1 MYRVTFI
8 DADGQATELVAQQ
21 GQSVMSVAVANGID
35 QILAECGGSCA
46 CGTCHCY
53 VDDAWTDRLS
63 PPDDSEQGMIE
74 CLMNPTTRSRLSCQL
89 KMSEA
94 LDGLV
99 VHLPREQY

>member
-8 DADGQATELVAQQ
+8 DADGLATELTAQQ

-53 VDDAWTDRLS
+53 VDDTWTDRLS

-74 CLMNPTTRSRLSCQL
+74 CLMNPTERSRLSCQL

>member
-1 MYRVTFI
+1 MYRVTFV
-8 DADGQATELVAQQ
+8 DADGQATELTASE

-53 VDDAWTDRLS
+53 VDDSWTGKLPAADE
-63 PPDDSEQGMIE
+63 SEQGMIE
-74 CLMNPTTRSRLSCQL
+74 CLMNPTERSRLTCQL
-89 KMSEA
+89 KMSA
-94 LDGLV
+94 QLDGLV

>member
-1 MYRVTFI
+1 MYRVTFV
-8 DADGQATELVAQQ
+8 DADGRATELTAQQ

-74 CLMNPTTRSRLSCQL
+74 CLMNPTERSRLSCQL
-89 KMSEA
+89 KMSDA

>member
-8 DADGQATELVAQQ
+8 DADGQATELAAQQ

-74 CLMNPTTRSRLSCQL
+74 CLMNPTIRSRLSCQL

>member
-8 DADGQATELVAQQ
+8 NADGQATELTAQP

-74 CLMNPTTRSRLSCQL
+74 CLVNPTERSRLSCQL
-89 KMSEA
+89 KMSDA

>member
-1 MYRVTFI
+1 MYRVTFV
-8 DADGQATELVAQQ
+8 DADGQARELTANE

-53 VDDAWTDRLS
+53 VDETWTERL
-63 PPDDSEQGMIE
+63 PAPDDSEQGMIE
-74 CLMNPTTRSRLSCQL
+74 CLMSPTERSRLSCQL
-89 KMSEA
+89 KMTAA

>member
-8 DADGQATELVAQQ
+8 DADGLAKELTANE

-53 VDDAWTDRLS
+53 VDETWTEKL
-63 PPDDSEQGMIE
+63 PAADDSEQGMIE
-74 CLMNPTTRSRLSCQL
+74 CLMNPTTRSRLTCQL
-89 KMSEA
+89 KMSAA